1 MSNRLEELREYTHTL
16 SILFADDAD
25 DIRELYHFY
34 FDDLFANVYE
44 ASDGDEALEIFKA
57 NQYSVD
63 LILTDQFMPNMN
75 GLEMIKEVRKLN
87 SKIPIILITSTQEAG
102 DLIEAINLQVSNF
115 IQKPINFESVLEAI
129 EKSIHNVVVEELKQK
144 TRDQELEI
152 LKYKNAYS
160 NFQQEKAFTKQLN
173 IIKNDLYKKRI
184 DLAEDKYLLVD
195 LVYKPKDILSGDT
208 YSIHHYDNNKLF
220 FFIIDAM
227 GKGISASVSSFISTS
242 FINYYFDKHKNNF
255 NLRKMLETYIDFIRF
270 ELLEDEI
277 VSAVFG
283 IFDIENEQLSIAN
296 FSMPTVLGVNN
307 NGEIE
312 KLSTTNIP
320 ITSYTDSFNINEI
333 DTSSI
338 KKFILYSDGLTE
350 NITKNGLQYINFIQ
364 EDFKNSATKKEFLS
378 FFNQKVVEQDDD
390 TTLLYFE
397 KLFIKDCKLETFS
410 YKTALKNIDTAFED
424 FSSILSN
431 FEVGLVETM
440 RLEAGFTEMIMN
452 AYEHG
457 NLGINFDR
465 KQQLLEDGE
474 YHDFINEEEKNHQDK
489 NIMIQ
494 YYIVNGMLILNIQDE
509 GKGFD
514 TNILK
519 ELFIKDNEAMFHGR
533 GVKISSSDFD
543 FVVYNDIGNSV
554 LFGKKLNKK
563 S

>member
-16 SILFADDAD
+16 SILFVDDAD

-34 FDDLFANVYE
+34 FDDLFENVYE
-44 ASDGDEALEIFKA
+44 ASDGDKALEIFKQ
-57 NQYSVD
+57 NQHSID

-75 GLEMIKEVRKLN
+75 GLEMIREVRKLN
-87 SKIPIILITSTQEAG
+87 SKLPIILITSTQDAD

-115 IQKPINFESVLEAI
+115 IQKPINFESVLEVI
-129 EKSIHNVVVEELKQK
+129 EKSIHNVIVEELKQK
-144 TRDQELEI
+144 TRDQEIEI

-184 DLAEDKYLLVD
+184 DLGGDKYLLVD

-208 YSIHHYDNNKLF
+208 YSIHRYDNNKLF

-242 FINYYFDKHKNNF
+242 FINYYFDKHRKNF
-255 NLRKMLETYIDFIRF
+255 NLKSMLNTYIDFIRF

-283 IFDIENEQLSIAN
+283 IFDIENEKLSIAN
-296 FSMPTVLGVNN
+296 FSMPTVLGLNYNN
-307 NGEIE
+307 EVE

-320 ITSYTDSFNINEI
+320 ITPYTDSFIINEI

-338 KKFILYSDGLTE
+338 RKFIFYSDGLTE
-350 NITKNGLQYINFIQ
+350 NITKDGFQYIKFIQ
-364 EDFKNSATKKEFLS
+364 EDFKNAATKKEFLS
-378 FFNQKVVEQDDD
+378 LFNRKVVEQDDD

-397 KLFIKDCKLETFS
+397 KFFIKEHKIKTFQ
-410 YKTALKNIDTAFED
+410 YKTSLKNIDIAFED
-424 FSSILSN
+424 FSSVLSN

-440 RLEAGFTEMIMN
+440 RFEAGFTEMIMN

-457 NLGINFDR
+457 NLGINFEK
-465 KQQLLEDGE
+465 KQQLLENE
-474 YHDFINEEEKNHQDK
+474 KYHDFINQEEKKHKDK

-494 YYIVNGMLILNIQDE
+494 YYNVNGMLILNIQDE
-509 GKGFD
+509 GQGFD

-519 ELFIKDNEAMFHGR
+519 DLFVKDNESMFHGR
-533 GVKISSSDFD
+533 GIKISSSDFD
-543 FVVYNDIGNSV
+543 FVVYNDVGNSV
-554 LFGKKLNKK
+554 LFGKKLTK